1 MTLVNG
7 SSIYEILHKK
17 EYECR
22 EEGRQEGEYN
32 KQTKIANN
40 MIERG
45 FPVDQIAEITEL
57 DEDFVH
63 QLTLGK

>member
-22 EEGRQEGEYN
+22 QEGKEEVA
-32 KQTKIANN
+32 KN

-45 FPVDQIAEITEL
+45 FPADQIAEITEL
-57 DEDFVH
+57 DLNSVH